1 MEELTPEEERMLA
14 KFLRELAMKV
24 GARRVREQREQHL
37 AARSRIPSRLSCLP
51 AVGDTEIARMYYGF
65 SHGFYS
71 AKLFRPPQNMLVPT
85 RTHKKQGYTN
95 ENEKKVNNPVFSF
108 SSPREGRGCY
118 NQVKQDKEKTHECV

>member
-37 AARSRIPSRLSCLP
+37 AARSRVPSRLSCLP
-51 AVGDTEIARMYYGF
+51 AVGDTEIARMYYEF

-71 AKLFRPPQNMLVPT
+71 AKLFRPPQTCWYLLVRTKSKGIRTKIKKPT
-85 RTHKKQGYTN
+85 IPFLGFRA
-95 ENEKKVNNPVFSF
+95 
-108 SSPREGRGCY
+108 RERGGDATT
-118 NQVKQDKEKTHECV
+118 K